1 MYPGTLAKQHPE
13 KTAYQ
18 MAAGGE
24 RVSYR
29 ELDER
34 SNQGAQLF
42 RALGLRPGDAIAIY
56 LENHPRFF
64 EICWA
69 AQRSGLYYTP
79 ISYRLTAPEVEYIVR
94 DCGAKVFIASHAT
107 RDVAEKLAAGFADL
121 AGLYMVGGVSDGYA
135 SWEQAIAQQ
144 PATPIADEIEGSDL
158 LYSSGTTGRP
168 KGVKLPVL
176 GKPIGTPPALALLM
190 KGIYGVD
197 ERTVYLSPA
206 PFYHAAPLRFCMAAQ
221 RLGATLVLM
230 EHFDAVE
237 ALALIERHRVT
248 VSQWVPTMFVRMLK
262 LPEAERRRYDVSS
275 LRVAVHAAAPCPIPV
290 KQQMIAW

>member
-1 MYPGTLAKQHPE
+1 MYPGTLAKQHPD
-13 KTAYQ
+13 KTAYR

-56 LENHPRFF
+56 LENNPRFF

-121 AGLYMVGGVSDGYA
+121 AGLLHGRRSQRRLRELGAGDRA
-135 SWEQAIAQQ
+135 
-144 PATPIADEIEGSDL
+144 ATRDTDRRRDRGLGSALLLGHDRAAEGS
-158 LYSSGTTGRP
+158 
-168 KGVKLPVL
+168 
-176 GKPIGTPPALALLM
+176 
-190 KGIYGVD
+190 
-197 ERTVYLSPA
+197 EA
-206 PFYHAAPLRFCMAAQ
+206 PRARQADRHAARASALDE
-221 RLGATLVLM
+221 GAL
-230 EHFDAVE
+230 
-237 ALALIERHRVT
+237 
-248 VSQWVPTMFVRMLK
+248 
-262 LPEAERRRYDVSS
+262 RRR
-275 LRVAVHAAAPCPIPV
+275 
-290 KQQMIAW
+290 

>member
-1 MYPGTLAKQHPE
+1 MYPGTLAKQHPD
-13 KTAYQ
+13 KTAYL

-107 RDVAEKLAAGFADL
+107 RDVAGRARACASPISR
-121 AGLYMVGGVSDGYA
+121 AA
-135 SWEQAIAQQ
+135 SWSAEPATATRAGRQAIAQQ

-190 KGIYGVD
+190 KGLYGVD
-197 ERTVYLSPA
+197 ERTRLSLARALLPRRA
-206 PFYHAAPLRFCMAAQ
+206 AALLHGGATARRHAAC
-221 RLGATLVLM
+221 
-230 EHFDAVE
+230 
-237 ALALIERHRVT
+237 
-248 VSQWVPTMFVRMLK
+248 
-262 LPEAERRRYDVSS
+262 
-275 LRVAVHAAAPCPIPV
+275 
-290 KQQMIAW
+290 